1 MGYLAAK
8 LLHQILEGHLTEQ
21 LPRILVPPVKIIER
35 RSTDFHSF
43 SDLTVV
49 QAMHYIY
56 YNACK
61 GIKTEQVL
69 DAVNMSRSNLE
80 QRFKK
85 EVGKTIHAVIYEEK
99 LKRAKNLL
107 ATTTLSIQ
115 EISVMVYSNR
125 LIIKRSRVQESNT
138 RDNQSIKPSILLLWL
153 KIINYNPYY
162 RERNPDFYFL

>member
-1 MGYLAAK
+1 MHRIVYLTGYKRCHHKLA
-8 LLHQILEGHLTEQ
+8 
-21 LPRILVPPVKIIER
+21 IIER

-43 SDLTVV
+43 SDPTVV

-115 EISVMVYSNR
+115 EISLMCGYPSLQYFYS
-125 LIIKRSRVQESNT
+125 IFKKEFGMT
-138 RDNQSIKPSILLLWL
+138 PKDFRDEN
-153 KIINYNPYY
+153 
-162 RERNPDFYFL
+162 

>member
-1 MGYLAAK
+1 MPAEP
-8 LLHQILEGHLTEQ
+8 HE
-21 LPRILVPPVKIIER
+21 VPVQTDTNDVTSSAVTYSISGLII
-35 RSTDFHSF
+35 FNP
-43 SDLTVV
+43 
-49 QAMHYIY
+49 Y

-115 EISVMVYSNR
+115 EISLMCGYPSLQYFYS
-125 LIIKRSRVQESNT
+125 IFKKEFGMT
-138 RDNQSIKPSILLLWL
+138 PKDFRDEN
-153 KIINYNPYY
+153 
-162 RERNPDFYFL
+162 